1 MNEDRPRP
9 SLFDKDEKPNPTWL
23 QRIRTLFVKEP
34 LDREELVD
42 VLRDAHQKE
51 LLDVDGLSMIEGVLH
66 VAEMQVRDVMIPRS
80 QMVVVEQDADPE
92 QFLPVVIA
100 SAHSR
105 FPVVGESRD
114 EVLGILLAKDL
125 LPLFVQQNGNGDET
139 RLNLRDLLRPA
150 VFIPESKRL
159 NVLLKE
165 FRANRN
171 HMAIVVDEYGG
182 VAGLVT
188 IEDVLEQ
195 IVGEIEDEHDFEDDL
210 YILDHE
216 DDRYTVKAITP
227 IEDFNEYFNV
237 AFSDEEFDTVGGLV
251 MNAFGHLPNRGETV
265 MLDSFQFKVVRAD
278 NRRIHLLQVSRL
290 DQTEAE
296 IETDNEGAPVSQTG
310 NDSA

>member
-1 MNEDRPRP
+1 MSEDRTTGP
-9 SLFDKDEKPNPTWL
+9 SKDGKTKSWFGRLGQLIQGDP
-23 QRIRTLFVKEP
+23 Q
-34 LDREELVD
+34 DREELLE
-42 VLRDAHQKE
+42 VLRDAQQNE
-51 LLDVDGLSMIEGVLH
+51 LLDGDALAMIEGVMQ
-66 VAEMQVRDVMIPRS
+66 VSEMQVRDIMIPRS
-80 QMVVVEQDADPE
+80 QMVVVELEATPE
-92 QFLPVVIA
+92 QTLPVVIA

-125 LPLFVQQNGNGDET
+125 LPMFIQQNGDET
-139 RLNLRDLLRPA
+139 RLNMRELLRPA

-210 YILDHE
+210 YILDHK
-216 DDRYTVKAITP
+216 DDQHIVKAITP
-227 IEDFNEYFNV
+227 IEDFNEHFTTELND
-237 AFSDEEFDTVGGLV
+237 AEFDTVGGLV
-251 MNAFGHLPNRGETV
+251 MNAFGHLPKRDETIE
-265 MLDSFQFKVVRAD
+265 LDGFLFKVIRAD
-278 NRRIHLLQVSRL
+278 NRRVHLMQVTR
-290 DQTEAE
+290 
-296 IETDNEGAPVSQTG
+296 VSQTESEEAQPHRA
-310 NDSA
+310 NSA